1 MSNYSYFWSIPPI
14 DISWDTKYNRW
25 CKSVKKKLAEN
36 DIEASVHRHIL
47 FGKELYLI
55 SINENGYVSIRDICD
70 ALDIPSSWVDLYEYH
85 GKEKC
90 FALDECKF
98 NDKYLKDNKIVF
110 EEFKLVNECGVRP
123 DHIITQ
129 RLKEKLNENA
139 KAVRDDNLIFIY
151 NTSMNAELHA
161 KALNINEDAVM
172 DVSVNHLSNDCDDG
186 LKMIIDVRRVK

>member
-1 MSNYSYFWSIPPI
+1 MSNYSYLWSIPPI
-14 DISWDTKYNRW
+14 DVCWESKYIRW
-25 CKSVKKKLAEN
+25 CKSIKEKLAEN
-36 DIEASVHRHIL
+36 NIKAVVSRHTL
-47 FGKELYLI
+47 FNKKLYLI
-55 SINENGYVSIRDICD
+55 SINKYVSIRDICD
-70 ALDIPSSWVDLYEYH
+70 ALDIPSSWVDLYKYH

-98 NDKYLKDNKIVF
+98 NDKYLIDDEIVF
-110 EEFKLVNECGVRP
+110 EEFKLVNGCGVCP

-129 RLKEKLNENA
+129 RLQEKLNENA

-161 KALNINEDAVM
+161 KALNINEDVVM